1 MTIEEIE
8 IRRILNQMLA
18 DNGINRETIKDIIK
32 ECIDERVEKAIRN
45 LLNQADGSFDS
56 LPTRIQ
62 CAIDRLVYQSVEKEA
77 RMVISDKVRS
87 IFSKIVVNVELNNV
101 NKNEVTDN
109 EK

>member
-32 ECIDERVEKAIRN
+32 ECIDERVEKALRN
-45 LLNQADGSFDS
+45 LINQSDGSFDS
-56 LPTRIQ
+56 LPIKIQ
-62 CAIDRLVYQSVEKEA
+62 AAIDRLVYQSVERET
-77 RMVISDKVRS
+77 RMAISDKVRS

-101 NKNEVTDN
+101 KKTEVTEN
-109 EK
+109 E

>member
-32 ECIDERVEKAIRN
+32 ECIDERVEKAIKN
-45 LLNQADGSFDS
+45 LLNQSKGSFDS
-56 LPTRIQ
+56 LPVRIQ
-62 CAIDRLVYQSVEKEA
+62 AAIDKLVYQSIEREA
-77 RMVISDKVRS
+77 RTAVSDKVRS

-101 NKNEVTDN
+101 KKNEVTEN
-109 EK
+109 E